1 MKKWFCNNKE
11 GLGTFASLAVCEA
24 GYWVTKNNKGYVS
37 ERVLPVIEDIEKRL
51 SEENPVES
59 VISAAIYAGINELLE
74 TVKDPIATSALVA
87 AISAIKIDP
96 KTAAIL
102 IGIELAKDMISAFKE
117 GMKIANKEG

>member
-37 ERVLPVIEDIEKRL
+37 ERVLPVIEDVEKRL

>member
-11 GLGTFASLAVCEA
+11 GLDTFASLAVCEA

-37 ERVLPVIEDIEKRL
+37 ERVLPVIEDVEKRL

-96 KTAAIL
+96 KTAEIL